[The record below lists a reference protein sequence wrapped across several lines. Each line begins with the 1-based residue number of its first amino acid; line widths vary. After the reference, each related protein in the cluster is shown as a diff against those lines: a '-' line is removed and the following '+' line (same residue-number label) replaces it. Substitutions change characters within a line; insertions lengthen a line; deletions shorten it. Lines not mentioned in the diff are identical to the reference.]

1 MTDLLEKIAESNI
14 INFII
19 VLALLI
25 WLFSKINLK
34 AKTAELSLQIK
45 NYVKESETEKESSLE
60 KLKEIKTEI
69 VNLPENIKDIELSTE
84 KNLQGIN
91 KRISKEIEEK
101 KSDLQNNEKRIL
113 RLERKKFKEK
123 LTTIL
128 TETSIDLAK
137 KNAIEQL
144 ENNRELHDKY
154 IYEAINEIDG
164 VNL

>member
-1 MTDLLEKIAESNI
+1 MTDLLELIAKSNI
-14 INFII
+14 INFLI
-19 VLALLI
+19 VLAFLV

-34 AKTAELSLQIK
+34 AKTTELSLQIK
-45 NYVKESETEKESSLE
+45 NYVKEAETEKENSLQ
-60 KLKEIKTEI
+60 KLNTIEAEI
-69 VNLPENIKDIELSTE
+69 VKLPQNIKDIELSAE

-91 KRISKEIEEK
+91 KRISKEIDEK
-101 KSDLQNNEKRIL
+101 KSDLLNNEKRIL
-113 RLERKKFKEK
+113 GLERKKFNEK
-123 LTTIL
+123 LTTVL
-128 TETSIDLAK
+128 TETSIDLAR

>member
-1 MTDLLEKIAESNI
+1 MTDLLELIAKSNI

-19 VLALLI
+19 VLVLLV
-25 WLFSKINLK
+25 WLSSKINLK
-34 AKTAELSLQIK
+34 VKTTELSLQIK
-45 NYVKESETEKESSLE
+45 NYVKEAETEKENSLQ
-60 KLKEIKTEI
+60 KLNTIEAEI
-69 VNLPENIKDIELSTE
+69 VKLPQNIKDIELSAE

-91 KRISKEIEEK
+91 KRISKEIDEK
-101 KSDLQNNEKRIL
+101 KSDLLNNEKRIL
-113 RLERKKFKEK
+113 GLERKKFNEK
-123 LTTIL
+123 LTTVL
-128 TETSIDLAK
+128 TETSIDLAR